1 MQLHQVLNDDKFIHA
16 QYLPSGQT
24 DLDLGTVTSVLG
36 MRIHATTLVP
46 NGTAF
51 AIDTRVAGIM
61 LLRRDVTVEDWE
73 DVKTGQYGIRATTRF
88 GLGILRANA
97 VARMTNIKTT
107 LT

>member
-1 MQLHQVLNDDKFIHA
+1 MQLHQLLNDDKFIHA
-16 QYLPSGQT
+16 QYLPAGQT
-24 DLDLGTVTSVLG
+24 DLEQGTVTSVLG
-36 MRIHATTLVP
+36 MRIHATTLIP

-51 AIDTRVAGIM
+51 AIDTRVAGVM
-61 LLRRDVTVEDWE
+61 LLRRDATVEDWE
-73 DVKTGQYGIRATTRF
+73 DVKTGKYGLRATTRF